1 MIRFAPATPDDDAE
15 LRMLLRENN
24 MASWVTMAVEREPSF
39 FAGMNRFGRDF
50 AMIARDGERPVGM
63 YVRSEHPIHLNGHP
77 VRIGYLGGLR
87 IDAGYRKRL
96 RALRDGFAAAF
107 SAQNVDASASASTFG
122 YTCIASEN
130 RAARRLLEANLKG
143 LPRYVEAGEVIA
155 LAMSRTRGK
164 EMGHWLPMRPD
175 ECATVCTFHNVV
187 AASRQFSP
195 VLDPMALDATG
206 ADFFVCHDA
215 AGKPAACMALWNQN
229 PYKQV
234 VARAYRQPLG
244 TLRPLYNLLAAV
256 SRQVTLPRPGQAV
269 DQTYL
274 AFLAA
279 DEERAPPLPE
289 LIADALAKCRTE
301 VLTMGIAA
309 GSSGLQA
316 INERFR
322 PSSYRMTVHTVGYGD
337 PPGLDGRL
345 VQPEIAVL

>member
-15 LRMLLRENN
+15 LRTLLRENG

-39 FAGMNRFGRDF
+39 FAGMNRFGRDL
-50 AMIARDGERPVGM
+50 AMIARDGDRAVGM
-63 YVRSEHPIHLNGHP
+63 YVRSEHPVHLNGDP
-77 VRIGYLGGLR
+77 VRIGYLGALR
-87 IDAGYRKRL
+87 IDAGYRRQL

-107 SAQNVDASASASTFG
+107 SGGDGGASVFG

-130 RAARRLLEANLKG
+130 RSARRLLEANLKG

-155 LAMSRTRGK
+155 LAMSRARGK
-164 EMGHWLPMRPD
+164 EMGHWIPMRPD
-175 ECATVCTFHNVV
+175 ERATVCAFHNAI

-195 VLDPMALDATG
+195 ALDPMSLDATG

-215 AGKPAACMALWNQN
+215 AGKLAACMALWNQN

-234 VARAYRQPLG
+234 VARGYRQPLG
-244 TLRPLYNLLAAV
+244 TLRPLYNVLAAAR
-256 SRQVTLPRPGQAV
+256 RQVVLPSPGQAV

-279 DEERAPPLPE
+279 DEKRAPCLPE
-289 LIADALAKCRTE
+289 LIADALAKCRTA

-309 GSSGLQA
+309 SSPGLRE
-316 INERFR
+316 INARFR
-322 PSSYRMTVHTVGYGD
+322 PSSYPMTVHTVGYGD
-337 PPGLDGRL
+337 PPDLDGRL